1 METLHISLLCV
12 CSVLA
17 ILFIVARTLKGGLLG
32 LILKTIASF
41 GFVAS
46 AIIGLGVASPFVDT
60 WPLILIAL
68 GLLCGMVGD
77 IVLDLKVI
85 YEGNDKYYLNAG
97 MYSFFVGHVFY
108 IVALALL
115 AGDTNLLLPLII
127 SGGISLVLTLGT
139 IVGGKKMMGLNFGEF
154 VIPTAA
160 YSFILNFS
168 MIFSLYL
175 AILGAGMW
183 LMFVGLLLFF
193 ASDMVLSFQYFGGK
207 LHNKPMIA
215 INHTLYYAA
224 QIIIV
229 ACIFLI

>member
-1 METLHISLLCV
+1 MDTLQIVLLCL
-12 CSVLA
+12 CSILA
-17 ILFIVARTLKGGLLG
+17 IIFIIARTLKGGILA

-46 AIIGLGVASPFVDT
+46 AIIGVGIAAPFIDS

-77 IVLDLKVI
+77 IILDLKVI
-85 YEGNDKYYLNAG
+85 YEGNDKYYLNTG
-97 MYSFFVGHVFY
+97 MFSFFIGHVFY
-108 IVALALL
+108 IVALSLL
-115 AGDTNLLLPLII
+115 AKDASLALPLIVT
-127 SGGISLVLTLGT
+127 GGISLVLTVGT
-139 IVGGKKMMGLNFGEF
+139 ILGGKKMMGLNFGEF
-154 VIPTAA
+154 VVPTAA

-168 MIFSLYL
+168 MIYSLYL
-175 AILGAGMW
+175 AIMGAGMW

-229 ACIFLI
+229 ACLFLI